1 MWPDYH
7 IPRGCASGTHGSQ
20 SSHVNLPNSI
30 TVARLVL
37 TAVFIGGAAMQTP
50 LGHWIALVAFVIAAI
65 SDFLDGYLARKLGL
79 VTNMGKL
86 IDPLAD
92 KILVSAAY
100 VYLTAQVLEDGS
112 RICPVWITVV
122 IIGREFL
129 VTGLRQLAVEA
140 NQVIAADH
148 LGKWKT
154 GAQLC
159 FCITCLHHFAYQGF
173 SPENPWVRLFQYLS
187 DPDGWLT
194 FGSLWASLVMTV
206 WSGWN
211 YTWGARAL
219 IFKKN

>member
-1 MWPDYH
+1 M
-7 IPRGCASGTHGSQ
+7 
-20 SSHVNLPNSI
+20 NLPNSI
-30 TVARLVL
+30 TVARLLL
-37 TAVFIGGAAMQTP
+37 TGVFVAGATMEST
-50 LGHWIALVAFVIAAI
+50 LGHWIALIAFVVAAI
-65 SDFLDGYLARKLGL
+65 SDFLDGYLARKMGL

-100 VYLTAQVLEDGS
+100 VYLTAQGL
-112 RICPVWITVV
+112 CPVWITVV

-140 NQVIAADH
+140 GQVIPADW

-159 FCITCLHHFAYQGF
+159 FCITGLTHFTFQ
-173 SPENPWVRLFQYLS
+173 SLSDENPAVAFFQTLS
-187 DPDGWLT
+187 AESSWLLI
-194 FGSLWASLVMTV
+194 GSLWASLILTV

-211 YTWGARAL
+211 YTWNARSL
-219 IFKKN
+219 ISGKNS

>member
-1 MWPDYH
+1 M
-7 IPRGCASGTHGSQ
+7 
-20 SSHVNLPNSI
+20 
-30 TVARLVL
+30 ARLVL
-37 TAVFIGGAAMQTP
+37 TGVFVIGAAMDSL

-65 SDFLDGYLARKLGL
+65 SDFLDGWLARKMGL

-100 VYLTAQVLEDGS
+100 VYLTAMNL
-112 RICPVWITVV
+112 CPVWVTVV

-140 NQVIAADH
+140 GQVIPADW

-159 FCITCLHHFAYQGF
+159 FCITCLHHFAYMDLN
-173 SPENPWVRLFQYLS
+173 PENPVVKLFQYLS
-187 DPDGWLT
+187 RPEGWLT
-194 FGSLWASLVMTV
+194 IGSLWASLIMTV

-211 YTWGARAL
+211 YTWNSRGL
-219 IFKKN
+219 ILDKS